1 MEQQMAY
8 CGREVM
14 EKTVL
19 VAMKKLKVTKSS
31 YLSDVFATLVYNST
45 QF

>member
-14 EKTVL
+14 EITVV
-19 VAMKKLKVTKSS
+19 VAMKKLKVTKIS
-31 YLSDVFATLVYNST
+31 
-45 QF
+45 